1 MRTAVFIVLSFAA
14 TNLYAQDSTSHVA
27 TKSTP
32 IRTAPVVGASVTPAV
47 GQLAKGATVQ
57 VIARDRDW
65 VRVKLE
71 GWVRESDLAITDST
85 LRPLSAADVRS
96 DPEGSRGKLVQWQ
109 VEAVALQTADPLR
122 TGLQPGEQYLL
133 ALGPAPEK
141 MLLYLLFRNRLS
153 LQHAVFRRLLRSP
166 LRRVCETAGVN
177 RPAFRFST
185 FKILLV
191 DNGASRNARSR

>member
-141 MLLYLLFRNRLS
+141 MLLYLAVPESLVTAARSLPPLAQITVMARVRNG
-153 LQHAVFRRLLRSP
+153 RSEP
-166 LRRVCETAGVN
+166 AGV
-177 RPAFRFST
+177 P
-185 FKILLV
+185 ILDLQ
-191 DNGASRNARSR
+191 NLTRR